1 MRKYYRL
8 INQIAESYHKGNY
21 EKMIEYINE
30 SLDFLPKFVEKQR
43 KRYGK
48 VDTTSIYLF
57 TNECLFW
64 VIINQTTILDSI
76 RRVAESVPELKEGW
90 GWAQTTFEMDQL
102 SRQIQEYIRDHPGT
116 IQSQLKKIFGKERDD
131 VGIMAYYLSQ
141 FGKIKRIKSGNS
153 YTLFTV
159 EGSPSFNKPFE
170 CSQNNDIQPVA
181 TRKRHLRKKQA
192 DVDVI
197 SDFYVYLH
205 KDPKTG
211 IPFYVGRGRGKRAYD
226 RTSRHK
232 EWHDFV
238 ETIGGR
244 FEVEIVER
252 NLRESDAGEIE
263 ANLIAQ
269 YGKKRDGVGPLV
281 NWTDGG
287 EDEMGYQAAISL
299 EIPIDIFEAKFIE
312 DGKKKYEAT
321 VYRVLLGEER
331 ERFVNK
337 LSEILESLLD
347 DLDDIYGGED
357 ECSSLEVTLNTL
369 ESYTLQFSKR
379 RISSQDMAFY
389 IDGEIDSLQLDFE
402 YADTLRKELKAI
414 LKRAIR
420 ELREI
425 RGELTPK

>member
-8 INQIAESYHKGNY
+8 ISQINESYVKGNY
-21 EKMIEYINE
+21 KKMIDYINE
-30 SLDFLPKFVEKQR
+30 SLDFLPEFVEKQK

-48 VDTTSIYLF
+48 VDTTSINLF
-57 TNECLFW
+57 ENECLFW
-64 VIINQTTILDSI
+64 VIINQRWILDSI
-76 RRVAESVPELKEGW
+76 KKVVEPVLELKEGW
-90 GWAQTTFEMDQL
+90 GWAQTTFEMDEL
-102 SRQIQEYIRDHPGT
+102 CRQIQEYVRDHPGT
-116 IQSQLKKIFGKERDD
+116 IQSQLKRTLGKDGDD
-131 VGIMAYYLSQ
+131 VGIMAYYLSK
-141 FGKIKRIKSGNS
+141 FGNIKRIKAGTS
-153 YTLFTV
+153 YSLFTG
-159 EGSPSFNKPFE
+159 EENASFNKSLE
-170 CSQNNDIQPVA
+170 CDRNNDAQSVT
-181 TRKRHLRKKQA
+181 TRRRNLRKNET

-232 EWHDFV
+232 DWYDFV
-238 ETIGGR
+238 HTIGGK
-244 FEVEIVER
+244 FKVEIVGK

-263 ANLIAQ
+263 RNLIAK
-269 YGKKRDGVGPLV
+269 YGKKRDGAGPLV

-287 EDEMGYQAAISL
+287 EDEMGITIS
-299 EIPIDIFEAKFIE
+299 IDLSDVLSPEFKGHERKQY
-312 DGKKKYEAT
+312 GAT

-331 ERFVNK
+331 ERFVIK
-337 LSEILESLLD
+337 FSQILESLLD
-347 DLDDIYGGED
+347 DLDDIRGEED
-357 ECSSLEVTLNTL
+357 EWSSLEGTLNTL
-369 ESYTLQFSKR
+369 ESYTLKFSKR

-389 IDGEIDSLQLDFE
+389 IDEEIESLQLALK
-402 YADTLRKELKAI
+402 YADPLRRELKAI

>member
-8 INQIAESYHKGNY
+8 INQISVSYHKGNH

-30 SLDFLPKFVEKQR
+30 CLDFLPEFVEKQK

-48 VDTTSIYLF
+48 VDTTSIDLF

-64 VIINQTTILDSI
+64 VIINQRGTLDSI
-76 RRVAESVPELKEGW
+76 RKVVESVQELRESW
-90 GWAQTTFEMDQL
+90 SWAQTTFKMDEL
-102 SRQIQEYIRDHPGT
+102 SMQIQEYVRDHPGT
-116 IQSQLKKIFGKERDD
+116 IQSQLKRILGKDGDD
-131 VGIMAYYLSQ
+131 VSIMAYYLGK
-141 FGKIKRIKSGNS
+141 FGKIKRIKSGSS
-153 YTLFTV
+153 YGLFKG
-159 EGSPSFNKPFE
+159 EENASFNKSLE
-170 CSQNNDIQPVA
+170 CDRNNDAQSVA
-181 TRKRHLRKKQA
+181 TPKHSLREEQI

-238 ETIGGR
+238 ETIGGK
-244 FEVEIVER
+244 FKVEIVER

-263 ANLIAQ
+263 ANLIAK

-287 EDEMGYQAAISL
+287 EDEMGNLTIS
-299 EIPIDIFEAKFIE
+299 IDISDLLSPESKE
-312 DGKKKYEAT
+312 NQRKKYGAT

-331 ERFVNK
+331 ERFVK
-337 LSEILESLLD
+337 KFSEILESLLE
-347 DLDDIYGGED
+347 DLDDIHGEED
-357 ECSSLEVTLNTL
+357 EWSSLEDTLSTL
-369 ESYTLQFSKR
+369 DDYTLQFSKK

-389 IDGEIDSLQLDFE
+389 IDGGIESLQADLK
-402 YADTLRKELKAI
+402 YADPLRKELEAI

-420 ELREI
+420 ELREA

>member
-8 INQIAESYHKGNY
+8 ISQIAENYDKGNY
-21 EKMIEYINE
+21 EKMIDYINE
-30 SLDFLPKFVEKQR
+30 SLDFLPEFVEKQK

-48 VDTTSIYLF
+48 VDTTSINLF
-57 TNECLFW
+57 GNECLFW
-64 VIINQTTILDSI
+64 VIINQRGILDSI
-76 RRVAESVPELKEGW
+76 RKVVESVQELKEGW
-90 GWAQTTFEMDQL
+90 GWAQTTFEMNQL
-102 SRQIQEYIRDHPGT
+102 CRQIQEYVRDHPGT
-116 IQSQLKKIFGKERDD
+116 IQSQLKRILGKDGDD
-131 VGIMAYYLSQ
+131 VGIMAYYLSK
-141 FGKIKRIKSGNS
+141 FGKIKRIKAGTS
-153 YTLFTV
+153 YSLFTG
-159 EGSPSFNKPFE
+159 EENASFNKSLE
-170 CSQNNDIQPVA
+170 CDRNNDAQSVT
-181 TRKRHLRKKQA
+181 TRKRHLRKKQT

-244 FEVEIVER
+244 FKVEIVER

-263 ANLIAQ
+263 RNLIAK
-269 YGKKRDGVGPLV
+269 YGKKRDAAGPLV

-287 EDEMGYQAAISL
+287 EDEMGITMG
-299 EIPIDIFEAKFIE
+299 IDISDLVSPESKE
-312 DGKKKYEAT
+312 YEKKKYGAT
-321 VYRVLLGEER
+321 VYSVLLGEER
-331 ERFVNK
+331 ERFVIK
-337 LSEILESLLD
+337 FSLILESLLD
-347 DLDDIYGGED
+347 DLDDIHGEED
-357 ECSSLEVTLNTL
+357 EWSSLEGTLNTL
-369 ESYTLQFSKR
+369 DHYTLQFSKR

-389 IDGEIDSLQLDFE
+389 IDEEIESLQLALK
-402 YADTLRKELKAI
+402 YADPLRRELKAI